1 MLIFFVGDSG
11 EYYQVVVAVTGTIV
25 VVVME
30 RAVREKGAGFF
41 VIRAPSLGVPSSAYL
56 IFWHLC
62 QLLIEGRTQ

>member
-1 MLIFFVGDSG
+1 VVVLFISGSG
-11 EYYQVVVAVTGTIV
+11 EYYQIVLAVTSTIV

-62 QLLIEGRTQ
+62 QLLVERTQ